1 MSFPDPTETFRQEAR
16 ELLEQLEAGL
26 LDLEQNPGNADLIN
40 STFRALHTI
49 KGSGAMFGF
58 TAVAGFVHEFETA
71 FDRVRKGESSPTPA
85 LIAIALRA
93 KDHIHKLIE
102 EPDAKI
108 EGGDAILEE
117 LRYIVNA
124 DSFPVAPMDAAASDT
139 VPTADSVASH
149 PAGAAPTA
157 WKIIFKLPS
166 DSLVYG
172 TNPFLLLDEIAALGP
187 CSITALTDDV
197 PALEAHDPEVPYLG
211 WSIDLVHDDPRSAI
225 EDVFLFLRDGME
237 LSVEMIGEDVEA
249 AGPVAEATPVIA
261 APVAV
266 APAVADTPVAA
277 PAAQTPVAAKPTQS
291 QPAPAKGKDPK
302 GSEQAQGKDP
312 KGSSEQPGSSL
323 RVPAERLDE
332 LMDRVGELVI
342 AQARLTEIAA
352 SSSDASLKTIAEELE
367 RLSSG
372 LRDTTMGI
380 RMVPIGTL
388 FGRFRRLI
396 HDLSHDLGKDIEFI
410 TTGEDTELDKTMIER
425 LADPLVHL
433 IRNAVDHGLESPE
446 RRTAAGKPAKGVVRL
461 SATYAGAEVAIAVS
475 DDGAGLDAG
484 RIRAKAEENG
494 IITPETKL
502 TEQELNQLIF
512 APGFSTAQE
521 VTSLSGRGVG
531 MDVVKRTIDGLRGSI
546 DVATRPGQ
554 GSTMTLRLPLT
565 LAIIDGMLVRV
576 GNARY
581 TIPLAAVEE
590 CVELPEHADTG
601 SRGRS
606 FLDIRGDLVPFLR
619 LRELFNAQTPP
630 DDHQK
635 VVIVSSGDGRVGLVV
650 DQIIGN
656 NQTVI
661 KQLSK
666 LHSGIKSFSG
676 GTILGDGTVAL
687 ILDTAH
693 LVGFGQSIGDRSK
706 SDQAGWAA

>member
-16 ELLEQLEAGL
+16 ELLEQLELGL
-26 LDLEQNPGNADLIN
+26 LDLEQNPANDDLIN

-58 TAVAGFVHEFETA
+58 TAVAAFVHEFETA
-71 FDRVRKGESSPTPA
+71 FDQVRKGQSPATPA
-85 LIAIALRA
+85 LIAVALDA

-102 EPDAKI
+102 EPD
-108 EGGDAILEE
+108 EPHDGGEAILEALRVVIAGGAGVE
-117 LRYIVNA
+117 LLLDEVPA
-124 DSFPVAPMDAAASDT
+124 PAAPVAQVAPAAAGES
-139 VPTADSVASH
+139 P
-149 PAGAAPTA
+149 
-157 WKIIFKLPS
+157 WRIRFRLPG

-172 TNPFLLLDEIAALGP
+172 TNPLLLIEEVRALGP
-187 CSITALTDDV
+187 CTVVALTDTIPSLDV
-197 PALEAHDPEVPYLG
+197 IDPEVPYVG
-211 WSIDLVHDDPRSAI
+211 WQIDMVAEDPREAI
-225 EDVFLFLRDGME
+225 DDVFLFLKDGME
-237 LSVEMIGEDVEA
+237 LSVEPLAEA
-249 AGPVAEATPVIA
+249 VVVPASEPVAEVVAAVELPAAVVVAKAAPEPVA
-261 APVAV
+261 KTKVAKVADKEPAPVA
-266 APAVADTPVAA
+266 
-277 PAAQTPVAAKPTQS
+277 
-291 QPAPAKGKDPK
+291 
-302 GSEQAQGKDP
+302 
-312 KGSSEQPGSSL
+312 SSSM
-323 RVPAERLDE
+323 RVDAERLDE

-342 AQARLTEIAA
+342 AQARLTQIANM
-352 SSSDASLKTIAEELE
+352 SSDGNLKTIAEELE

-396 HDLSHDLGKDIEFI
+396 HDLSRDLGKEIEFV

-433 IRNAVDHGLESPE
+433 IRNSVDHGLESADK
-446 RRTAAGKPAKGVVRL
+446 RLAAGKDAKGTVRL
-461 SATYAGAEVAIAVS
+461 SAVYAGAEVMISVT
-475 DDGAGLDAG
+475 DDGAGLNAA

-494 IITPETKL
+494 IITAEQKL
-502 TEQELNQLIF
+502 TEQELNHLIF
-512 APGFSTAQE
+512 APGFSTAKE

-531 MDVVKRTIDGLRGSI
+531 MDVVKRTIDSLRGSI
-546 DVATRPGQ
+546 DVLTKPGR

-576 GNARY
+576 GNGRY

-590 CVELPEHADTG
+590 CVELPDGVEANA
-601 SRGRS
+601 RGRN
-606 FLDIRGDLVPFLR
+606 FLDIRGSLVPFLR
-619 LRELFNAQTPP
+619 MREVFGTKAPIEP
-630 DDHQK
+630 HQK
-635 VVIVSSGDGRVGLVV
+635 VVIVSSGEGRVGLVV

-676 GTILGDGTVAL
+676 ATILGDGTVAL

-693 LVGFGQSIGDRSK
+693 LVAFGQTYV
-706 SDQAGWAA
+706 DQGRAA